1 MGFRIRALAP
11 DDQAQWQDQWR
22 AYLTFYETKLPSRIF
37 ETTWRRLMTKGE
49 DPHGLCAV
57 SDNDRL
63 VGIVHY
69 MFHRSCWT
77 EGPYC
82 YLQDLFVPEEAR
94 GQGLGRALI
103 EAVADAANQHNA
115 SQVYWLTQ
123 HFNKQARHLYD
134 QVADVTPFVKYV
146 KNISPG

>member
-1 MGFRIRALAP
+1 MS
-11 DDQAQWQDQWR
+11 Q
-22 AYLTFYETKLPSRIF
+22 
-37 ETTWRRLMTKGE
+37 GE

-57 SDNDRL
+57 TDNDRL
-63 VGIVHY
+63 TGIVHY

-82 YLQDLFVPEEAR
+82 YLQDLFVTEDAR

-103 EAVADAANQHNA
+103 EAVADAAKQHNA

-134 QVADVTPFVKYV
+134 QVADVTPFVKYI
-146 KNISPG
+146 KNVSRG